1 MMTVSKRMDQN
12 TLGSYRIQP
21 NPRISVTFN
30 HENIQ
35 YSGGDQLQ
43 AHYIVEGVESQGIS
57 AVERSVV
64 WYTEGKG
71 EEDLGVIFFERIQL
85 DKRKDGTQMSPAS
98 LSTDHMTG
106 ALAADLPHS
115 PLSYEGII
123 VKIRWCV
130 RIRIFFRSGRDFVSE
145 YIFFLGGVP
154 VARLPVKI
162 EK

>member
-1 MMTVSKRMDQN
+1 MTESKQIDHS

-30 HENIQ
+30 HENNQ
-35 YSGGDQLQ
+35 YGGGDQLR
-43 AHYIVEGVESQGIS
+43 AHYIVEGIESQSIS

-85 DKRKDGTQMSPAS
+85 DKRKDGAQMPPTS
-98 LSTDHMTG
+98 LSTDHLTG
-106 ALAADLPHS
+106 ALATDLPLS

-145 YIFFLGGVP
+145 YIFFLGSVP

>member
-1 MMTVSKRMDQN
+1 MTESKRLDQD

-43 AHYIVEGVESQGIS
+43 AHYIVEGIESQGIS

-85 DKRKDGTQMSPAS
+85 ERRKDGTQTSS
-98 LSTDHMTG
+98 LSTDHLTG
-106 ALAADLPHS
+106 ALATDLPQS

-130 RIRIFFRSGRDFVSE
+130 RVRVFFRSGRDFVSE
-145 YIFFLGGVP
+145 HIFFLGSVP
-154 VARLPVKI
+154 VVRLPAKVVK
-162 EK
+162 